1 MCSQQMLPASGHP
14 AAGHISFLRLMHS
27 SFLSSLS
34 MPAAA
39 PIHYLCPRRARP
51 GWLGCICRRISRRT
65 PLLVGELT
73 LFPFSRVRNRR
84 PPPTPPRSPAR
95 RCAILTGAV
104 AGYRWLRNW
113 RISWLP
119 NCLSIWPASRLLLKT
134 KDNCKICPCPC
145 RVVGCPISAE
155 RFFSERSR
163 GPQEEKSKHGRLRP
177 KEAIRGAD
185 KPSHRG

>member
-1 MCSQQMLPASGHP
+1 MLAADAAGLWPPRCRPHLLSQTNALFLPVVTEHACSCTHPLPLSPPGPSRVAGLHLPAHLPKNSPFG
-14 AAGHISFLRLMHS
+14 
-27 SFLSSLS
+27 
-34 MPAAA
+34 
-39 PIHYLCPRRARP
+39 RRANSFSLFARP
-51 GWLGCICRRISRRT
+51 Q
-65 PLLVGELT
+65 
-73 LFPFSRVRNRR
+73 
-84 PPPTPPRSPAR
+84 PPTPPHPPPRSPAR